1 MSDVKKGVGSEVR
14 PYCYNSV
21 DMPAKPRKKDEF
33 VDRNKRWNNEADIYK
48 EKAMEEAARILDI
61 ANEEACLIKKE
72 ALEQGRSE
80 GYEDGYQQGCKKARE
95 EYDIRLQQE
104 LQSMQDELE
113 KAIEEISIQKDK
125 CMEQYIDSLKNV
137 VLSIGEKII
146 RTSLQ
151 SSGEVIKRMIIAAT
165 DKMKRTEWAKIYI
178 TKYDYDFMVKA
189 DSTMVGELTYLSDNI
204 KLVVMEQGDPGTCI
218 IELPNEIIDASVST
232 QLENIKDILN
242 NARL

>member
-1 MSDVKKGVGSEVR
+1 MSDVNKGVGSEVR
-14 PYCYNSV
+14 PYCFNSV
-21 DMPAKPRKKDEF
+21 EMPVKPRKKDEF
-33 VDRNKRWNNEADIYK
+33 VDRSKRWNNENDIYK
-48 EKAMEEAARILDI
+48 EKAMEEAAKILNL
-61 ANEEACLIKKE
+61 ANEEAGLIKKE
-72 ALEQGRSE
+72 ALEKGYREGYES
-80 GYEDGYQQGCKKARE
+80 GYEDGCIKAKE
-95 EYDIRLQQE
+95 EYDSRLQLE

-113 KAIEEISIQKDK
+113 KAIEEITLQKDK
-125 CMEQYIDSLKNV
+125 YMEQYIDSLKNV
-137 VLSIGEKII
+137 VLAIGEKII

-165 DKMKRTEWAKIYI
+165 DKMKHTEWAKIYI

-189 DSTMVGELTYLSDNI
+189 DSSMVGELTYLSDNI